1 MEKID
6 AVVLAA
12 GRLSAGSTNRAK
24 QEYKGFVRVGE
35 TTPLEAML
43 AALRQTAPVAE
54 IIVVGPL
61 ALRSS
66 VTGFDRWLPEKKAGE
81 DNVVAGL
88 REAQTPRVL
97 LCASDIP
104 FVRAQDVAGF
114 LDLATPDCA
123 VAFPIFERTEFL
135 AHFPGGR
142 DKFARLGPEEW
153 TGGSLCIVDRAV
165 VLRNEALMRH
175 AFQARRSQ
183 LAMASLLGPSV
194 LLKHLSGGLRVEDV
208 IGRVSRLLGA
218 KAAAVRGSS
227 PRLAMD
233 CDSAEDIEYARAL
246 AARGGPV
253 A

>member
-1 MEKID
+1 MATID

-12 GRLSAGSTNRAK
+12 GRLAACDASRT
-24 QEYKGFVRVGE
+24 QPEFKGFVRIGD

-43 AALRQTAPVAE
+43 GALRQTPLVGE

-66 VTGFDRWLPEKKAGE
+66 VTGFDRWLPEGKTGE
-81 DNVVAGL
+81 DNALTGL
-88 REAQTPRVL
+88 REARTPRVL

-104 FVRAQDVAGF
+104 FVRAQDVTGF
-114 LDLATPDCA
+114 LELAAPDCD
-123 VAFPIFERTEFL
+123 VAYPIFERTEFL
-135 AHFPGGR
+135 ARFPGGR
-142 DKFARLGPEEW
+142 DTFARLGDEEW
-153 TGGSLCIVDRAV
+153 TGGSLCVVDRAV
-165 VLRNEALMRH
+165 VLRNEALVRR

-183 LAMASLLGPSV
+183 LAMASLLGPAM

-208 IGRVSRLLGA
+208 IERVSRLLNA
-218 KAAAVRGSS
+218 KAAAVRGAH

-233 CDSAEDIEYARAL
+233 CDSMEDIEYARAL